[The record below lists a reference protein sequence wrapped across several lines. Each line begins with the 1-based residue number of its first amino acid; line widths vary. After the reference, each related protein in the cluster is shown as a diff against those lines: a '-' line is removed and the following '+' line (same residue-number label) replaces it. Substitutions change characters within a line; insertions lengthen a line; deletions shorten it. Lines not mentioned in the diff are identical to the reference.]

1 MEWSGILT
9 ILSFTL
15 VVAILVILIVV
26 LARNPLQNADSTDP
40 TGQDLI
46 RLNNKVNWLY
56 ALEIAAV
63 SVMLL
68 SIIISFFM
76 YRRIPAMC

>member
-1 MEWSGILT
+1 MEWSGLLT
-9 ILSFTL
+9 ILSIALT
-15 VVAILVILIVV
+15 VAIFVILIVV
-26 LARNPLQNADSTDP
+26 LVRNPLENADSTDP

-68 SIIISFFM
+68 SLIVGFFM